1 MIVNQTGGGSG
12 EKYSKETYIYTPT
25 NREITTE
32 NMMTIALGV
41 REDDVVIAEITGVY
55 SLQYYNG
62 VSWSTAVSGQL
73 STITAYK
80 KGISTFGEIYGYKIN
95 TVLDNSRVL
104 LYPARNSAN
113 AITKIVFSNNSPK
126 IIVTHF
132 KKE

>member
-12 EKYSKETYIYTPT
+12 EKYSKKVYTYTLT
-25 NREITTE
+25 NREITSE

-41 REDDVVIAEITGVY
+41 SEDDIVIAEITGVY

-62 VSWSTAVSGQL
+62 VSWAPAVTGAL

-80 KGISTFGEIYGYKIN
+80 KGISTFGEIQGYKIN
-95 TVLDNSRVL
+95 TVFDNERVL
-104 LYPARNSAN
+104 LYPAKNSAN
-113 AITKIVFSNNSPK
+113 AIVKMVFGNTSPK